1 MTSPFIPC
9 SFTYGDIPSGGAVS
23 VIQVAQ
29 IAPPSSQN
37 QYQIGTF
44 WLNTTVPHL
53 YILSSFSS
61 GVPQWTQII

>member
-1 MTSPFIPC
+1 MSSPMIPC
-9 SFTYGDIPSGGAVS
+9 PIQYNDIPGGGALAI
-23 VIQVAQ
+23 IQVAQ
-29 IAPPSSQN
+29 IAPSSSQN